1 MNNSYSEKMIA
12 LLKDC
17 INSEL
22 MCYQALSQKPNG
34 AVKQYFLEET
44 MRSIKRNQ
52 EILKQLNQG

>member
-1 MNNSYSEKMIA
+1 MIQ

-22 MCYQALSQKPNG
+22 MCFQTLSQKPNG

-44 MRSIKRNQ
+44 KRSIKRNQ
-52 EILKQLNQG
+52 EILKELECQN